1 MDHKIVI
8 CGSSHILKMIYKAQI
23 PTFFKK
29 MNHGFFYK
37 LKLNILVV
45 TTAKSIPI
53 QLPNL
58 ITEIKN
64 FMCFRKFKSSFT
76 KVVT

>member
-1 MDHKIVI
+1 MDRKIVI

-37 LKLNILVV
+37 LKLNYIGRNNSQINSHS
-45 TTAKSIPI
+45 TSKS
-53 QLPNL
+53 N
-58 ITEIKN
+58 N
-64 FMCFRKFKSSFT
+64 
-76 KVVT
+76 